1 MYEIILTN
9 EWEYNVLSLILTQEG
24 LLDVCWWNTC
34 MWFAFCFVVKAE
46 NSKLLNMIFIE
57 MMVHAN
63 GKKNCLNLWR
73 SKVISMTSKLIK
85 KLGPSIETKTGNPW
99 FTILLSLLIK
109 IWQVLVINISF
120 VNFLNT

>member
-24 LLDVCWWNTC
+24 LLDVCWWN
-34 MWFAFCFVVKAE
+34 MWFAICFVVKAE

-57 MMVHAN
+57 MMVHSN
-63 GKKNCLNLWR
+63 GKK
-73 SKVISMTSKLIK
+73 KLLEFMKIKSYFYDQQINKK

-109 IWQVLVINISF
+109 IWQVLVFNMSF
-120 VNFLNT
+120 VNSLNT

>member
-24 LLDVCWWNTC
+24 LLDVCWWS

-63 GKKNCLNLWR
+63 GKKIAWIYEDQKLFLW
-73 SKVISMTSKLIK
+73 
-85 KLGPSIETKTGNPW
+85 PAN
-99 FTILLSLLIK
+99 
-109 IWQVLVINISF
+109 
-120 VNFLNT
+120 

>member
-24 LLDVCWWNTC
+24 LLDVCWWN

-46 NSKLLNMIFIE
+46 FSKLLNMIFIE

-63 GKKNCLNLWR
+63 EKKIFEFMEIK
-73 SKVISMTSKLIK
+73 SYFYDQQTSKKKIMSFHRNQNWEPLIY
-85 KLGPSIETKTGNPW
+85 NPVK
-99 FTILLSLLIK
+99 FID
-109 IWQVLVINISF
+109 
-120 VNFLNT
+120 